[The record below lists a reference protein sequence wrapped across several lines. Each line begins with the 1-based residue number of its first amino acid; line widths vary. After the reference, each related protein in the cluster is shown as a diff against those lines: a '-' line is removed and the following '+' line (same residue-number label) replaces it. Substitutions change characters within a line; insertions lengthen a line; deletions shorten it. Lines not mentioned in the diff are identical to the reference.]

1 MRPTCLSCAGKHI
14 AQACVLM
21 KETKTGYPMFRWFVI
36 GHLAE
41 AEEETVM
48 AHPEFA
54 GEIREYRVAY
64 AADQDIIIPFEVLLS
79 RIDELLADDESSAED
94 DPGETKSIERSLV
107 DEAAS
112 HNEVVELKRPTR
124 PPGRLYRDGQLV
136 GEGDLETTP

>member
-107 DEAAS
+107 DEAES
-112 HNEVVELKRPTR
+112 H
-124 PPGRLYRDGQLV
+124 
-136 GEGDLETTP
+136 DLETTP